1 MTELLRRALR
11 RFGNAA
17 ESSFI
22 AAGTAR
28 SRHYAPLTSPSRR
41 L

>member
-1 MTELLRRALR
+1 MIELLRRSLR
-11 RFGNAA
+11 RFRNAA

-28 SRHYAPLTSPSRR
+28 SRHYAPLTLSQRP
-41 L
+41 